1 MTPLLSQ
8 LVAWLCLAAR
18 AAGRSE
24 VATGFSLVDE
34 DGRDVLSEAAAHDA
48 LDEGYRPS
56 GSVLVLAFQSH
67 NRAFKYKLYR
77 QATSSSGGKVVVHG
91 EGGQK
96 TERAL
101 GRPVIFRSPGRDA
114 VLTAVGQSFTG
125 TIFVGPTIFDI
136 RHQHSSAALEVTR
149 FDPDEAKPSVGS
161 GVGSLR
167 PNGSLEQADVDRRL
181 SILNPDAID
190 QWTNCYPGE
199 ETMRTFKFGAVIT
212 SNVWRDENF
221 QTDQEAE
228 DWVHA
233 MVANAN
239 MAYEPQLNIHLQMGS
254 LVIQQTHDGAPS
266 WDQGSTCPKSI
277 NDQLWALVAW
287 ESSAANPDSTMGVWH
302 LFDNC
307 YQNSGFIGLA
317 WIGVLCYDWGYN
329 TGVTWLSRGNYAY
342 PTWHIMAHELG
353 HNFGA
358 QHSFEQGQGKTGG
371 IMDYG
376 DGSLNGVYRFNDLR
390 KSEICG
396 QLTAQVNSCSGFSVF
411 EAECGN
417 RITEPG
423 ETCECSDGSQACSGC
438 CGCQVQLEVGALAT
452 PMECS
457 YGALGHGGCC
467 SPAGMFQPVGFA
479 CTLADADG
487 YCNEGVCVTQHVC
500 QDNSFF
506 DSYCGL
512 EANGCKIKCTQAG
525 DGTCLSLS
533 SWEVNG
539 HPINNVP
546 DGTPC
551 QGTGFEGTCSAGE
564 CKHPEAVTIA
574 VPVTT
579 GAPAEPNPHST
590 ETEYSGCVG
599 FANRGFLGHADVAVF
614 LQGVSL
620 IQCNMQC
627 ANDWQCDSFIHRAD
641 VGFCEL
647 WSNKNLV
654 EDLAVV
660 PGYDT
665 YICDAYAAGF
675 DFLDAEYYQDADV
688 GFHGLNVPARE
699 RSGDSGFTRSTCYK
713 TCKTDP
719 GCHTF
724 VFVERTGSCQLYS
737 SEISGTDVV
746 YKDPSDGYST
756 YTLPCHGRGKNCP
769 CRDDPDGTWKIRVP
783 CQCDATANPFEN
795 ECGINKYCYDGTCA
809 DSPKRRLSTECAS
822 TPSPPAAATA
832 SPTSAPTAVPT
843 KTPTAAPTAAPT
855 SAPTALPTSS
865 PTRAPTSS
873 PTSTPTAAPTAAP
886 TSAPTAAPTAAPTSA
901 PTALPTSSPTPAPP
915 SATPAPPTDAPTA
928 LPTSSP
934 TRAPTSSPTST
945 PTAAPTA
952 APTSPPTAAPTAAP
966 TSAPTAL
973 PTSSPTPAPPG
984 ATPAPPTD
992 APTATPTAAPT
1003 AAPTPSPTRLWTTL
1017 TATTTTVK
1025 YLVRVDM
1032 SFSSTGTSDDVE
1044 SSVTSFVTSKHGVAP
1059 DSVTATASASRR
1071 NAAASTQWHVD
1082 YDLLLESESDASAH
1096 LGIAQQLSANVEGT
1110 RADLAQTF
1118 AESGLTMDA
1127 AVFTVTAPEEV
1138 QVYRSCYNT
1147 DVGLKDPFE
1156 DGCDTYHRNPEF
1168 CGIYDD
1174 ADFSSDNL
1182 CCVCGGGSDT
1192 EPDWT
1197 PATEEPILP
1206 PEPGCVDTDAAQR
1219 DSTGDACSVYAMDP
1233 AHFCGAFDD
1242 DDFSSLAMCCACRP
1256 YAPPTPAT
1264 APAAPTPVPP
1274 PPLVPTP
1281 APGDGVLDGATPHGL
1296 SAACA
1301 LLAGAAC
1308 ALSGL
1313 AQGL

>member
-1 MTPLLSQ
+1 MMARFLLR
-8 LVAWLCLAAR
+8 LVAWLCMAAR

-24 VATGFSLVDE
+24 VATSFSLVDE
-34 DGRDVLSEAAAHDA
+34 GGRDVLSEAAAHDVPT
-48 LDEGYRPS
+48 EGYRPS
-56 GSVLVLAFQSH
+56 GSVLVLGFQAH
-67 NRAFKYKLYR
+67 NRTFRYKLYR
-77 QATSSSGGKVVVHG
+77 QATPSSGGRVVVHG
-91 EGGQK
+91 AGGQR

-101 GRPVIFRSPGRDA
+101 GQPVVFRSPARDA

-125 TIFVGPTIFDI
+125 TVFVGATVFDI
-136 RHQHSSAALEVTR
+136 RHQHRSAALEVTR
-149 FDPDEAKPSVGS
+149 FDPSEAKAPTDF
-161 GVGSLR
+161 GVGGLR
-167 PNGSLEQADVDRRL
+167 PNGSLEEPAVDRRL

-254 LVIQQTHDGAPS
+254 LVVQQTHDGAPS
-266 WDQGSTCPKSI
+266 WDQGSTCPMTI

-287 ESSAANPDSTMGVWH
+287 ENSAANPDSTMGVWH

-307 YQNSGFIGLA
+307 YANSGFIGLA

-423 ETCECSDGSQACSGC
+423 EGCECSDGSQACSGC
-438 CGCQVQLEVGALAT
+438 CGCQVQMQVGALAT
-452 PMECS
+452 PMQCS
-457 YGALGHGGCC
+457 YGAIGHGGCC

-479 CTLADADG
+479 CTLAGADG
-487 YCNEGVCVTQHVC
+487 YCNEGACVTQHVC

-551 QGTGFEGTCSAGE
+551 HGIGFDGTCSAGE
-564 CKHPEAVTIA
+564 CKHPDEVTITGN
-574 VPVTT
+574 VVTA
-579 GAPAEPNPHST
+579 APADPNPHST
-590 ETEYSGCVG
+590 ETEFSGCVG
-599 FANRGFLGHADVAVF
+599 FASRGFLGHADVQVF
-614 LQGVSL
+614 LTGKTL
-620 IQCNMQC
+620 IQCNMEC
-627 ANDWQCDSFIHRAD
+627 ANNWQCHSFIHRAD

-647 WSNKNLV
+647 WSNKNFV

-675 DFLDAEYYQDADV
+675 DFLDAEYYPDADV
-688 GFHGLNVPARE
+688 GFHGLSVPARE

-724 VFVERTGSCQLYS
+724 VFVEGAGSCQLYS

-746 YKDPSDGYST
+746 YKDPSEGYST

-783 CQCDATANPFEN
+783 CQCDAAANPFEN
-795 ECGINKYCYDGTCA
+795 ECGINKYCYDGACA
-809 DSPKRRLSTECAS
+809 DSPKRRLSSFCPS
-822 TPSPPAAATA
+822 TPAPPV
-832 SPTSAPTAVPT
+832 STAVPT
-843 KTPTAAPTAAPT
+843 VAPTSSPTRAPTSSPTSAPTAAPT

-873 PTSTPTAAPTAAP
+873 PTSAPTAAP
-886 TSAPTAAPTAAPTSA
+886 TS
-901 PTALPTSSPTPAPP
+901 
-915 SATPAPPTDAPTA
+915 APTA

-934 TRAPTSSPTST
+934 TRAPTSSPTS
-945 PTAAPTA
+945 APTA
-952 APTSPPTAAPTAAP
+952 APA
-966 TSAPTAL
+966 SAPTAL
-973 PTSSPTPAPPG
+973 PTSSPTRAPTSSP
-984 ATPAPPTD
+984 TPVPTAVQTS
-992 APTATPTAAPT
+992 APTATPTSSPTRAPTSSPTAAPTAVPTAAPTAPT
-1003 AAPTPSPTRLWTTL
+1003 AAPTAVPTAAPTAGQTSTLAPTPSPPAVWTTL
-1017 TATTTTVK
+1017 TATTTTQK

-1032 SFSSTGTSDDVE
+1032 SLSSTGTSDDVE
-1044 SSVTSFVTSKHGVAP
+1044 SSVASFATSKHGVAP
-1059 DSVTATASASRR
+1059 DSVTATAAAGRS
-1071 NAAASTQWHVD
+1071 NAAALTRWHVD
-1082 YDLLLESESDASAH
+1082 YDILLVTESDASYH
-1096 LGIAQQLSANVEGT
+1096 LVIAQQLAAHAEGT
-1110 RADLAQTF
+1110 RAHLAQSF
-1118 AESGLTMDA
+1118 NDSGLTMDA
-1127 AVFTVTAPEEV
+1127 AGFTISAPEEV
-1138 QVYRSCYNT
+1138 QVYQSCYST

-1156 DGCDTYHRNPEF
+1156 DGCDTYRRNPGF

-1174 ADFSSDNL
+1174 VDFSSHDL
-1182 CCVCGGGSDT
+1182 CCACGGGSDR

-1197 PATEEPILP
+1197 AATEEPILP
-1206 PEPGCVDTDAAQR
+1206 PEPGCVDTDLTKK
-1219 DSTGDACSVYAMDP
+1219 DSTGDGCSVYAMDP
-1233 AHFCGAFDD
+1233 VHFCGEFDD
-1242 DDFSSLAMCCACRP
+1242 DDFSSK
-1256 YAPPTPAT
+1256 
-1264 APAAPTPVPP
+1264 
-1274 PPLVPTP
+1274 
-1281 APGDGVLDGATPHGL
+1281 
-1296 SAACA
+1296 
-1301 LLAGAAC
+1301 
-1308 ALSGL
+1308 
-1313 AQGL
+1313 